1 MSRRSTGRAQ
11 DERRLFVADRGAHD
25 ELGLTI
31 DQLADP
37 DVRSAVIRC
46 EHPEFAEA
54 LHERPP

>member
-1 MSRRSTGRAQ
+1 MSRRSTARAE
-11 DERRLFVADRGAHD
+11 DERRLFTADPDALD

-46 EHPEFAEA
+46 PEF
-54 LHERPP
+54 RSS